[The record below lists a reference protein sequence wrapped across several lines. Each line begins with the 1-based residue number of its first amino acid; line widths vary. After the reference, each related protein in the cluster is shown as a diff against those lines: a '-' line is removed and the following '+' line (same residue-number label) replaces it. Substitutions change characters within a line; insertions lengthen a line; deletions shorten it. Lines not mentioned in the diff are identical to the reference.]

1 MYPSGIYSNLMNP
14 RCLLNHNMWSFAFVS
29 IKGGPLWLL
38 DIQSRCYSTF
48 FIILCNIVAWPRVW
62 GFWEYKFWLN
72 EQLSHN
78 SGQTSCRIYLKL
90 WDSQARSTFGHA
102 TSRPNCSVVS
112 DWSSSLHAF
121 ADKLLVSLT
130 SNLVFFFRSLLKK
143 NECPPVCVP
152 NPPFHVSPSFSVHF
166 TTW

>member
-1 MYPSGIYSNLMNP
+1 MLCCRRITMNHSYSVSVPSPMKKSQVSTSSTH
-14 RCLLNHNMWSFAFVS
+14 CWKSFSPGRKCWTCV
-29 IKGGPLWLL
+29 GWDGPLWLL

-130 SNLVFFFRSLLKK
+130 SNLVFF
-143 NECPPVCVP
+143 
-152 NPPFHVSPSFSVHF
+152 
-166 TTW
+166 